1 LTPPVRAS
9 IIARSRERA
18 RLKLPNTLKNILV
31 GKARDPMDPRI
42 FHHVTLVA
50 FLAWVGLGADGL
62 SSSAYGPEE
71 AFKAL
76 GQHAYLAVVLALM
89 IAVTV
94 LVISACYSKVIE
106 LFPGGGGGYLVATK
120 LLGPRFGVVSGC
132 ALIVDY
138 VLTISTSA
146 ASGVDQI
153 FSLLPGHMHHFAFGS
168 KLAILGFLIV
178 LNLRGIKESVTI
190 LVPIF
195 LLFIATHFAMIS
207 AALVQHFFALPS
219 VFSGAVHE
227 AKNTSFSI
235 GFLPMFLIIL
245 RAYSLG
251 GGAYTG
257 IEAVSNGVQ
266 ILREPK
272 VPNAK
277 KTMLYM
283 AVSLAFTASGII
295 LAYLLTGSRP
305 HPTKVM
311 NAVLA
316 ERVFGSWTV
325 GSLAIG
331 QILVIV
337 TLVSAGCLL
346 FVAAQT
352 GFLDGPR
359 ILANMATDSW
369 APHRFAQLSDR
380 LVTNNGIWLMGLAA
394 FGTLIYTHGSVSQLL
409 IMYAI
414 NVFLTFSLTLLGM
427 TRHWWLERKTSP
439 AWKRNFV
446 LQFVGL
452 VLCGSILVVTVYEKF
467 GEGGWVTVL
476 VTATVVAVAFAVKRH
491 YLRVREQL
499 RRLDEALLNIP
510 LRPHSEPHTPIPREE
525 PVAVMLVNGFSGLGV
540 HTVLSIQN
548 LFPRLY
554 KSYVFVSVGIVD
566 SSHFKGVA
574 EIEELKKK
582 TVEDLE
588 QYVEF
593 AHRLGFRAEYRY
605 SIGTEAVSEVVR
617 QCEEIRKEFPRS
629 IFYLGQL
636 VFESDRFYY
645 RLLHNE
651 TAFAIQRRLQFAGL
665 QAIVLPIRVLEKRK
679 APALRK
685 VS

>member
-1 LTPPVRAS
+1 M
-9 IIARSRERA
+9 
-18 RLKLPNTLKNILV
+18 PNTLKNILV
-31 GKARDPMDPRI
+31 GKARDPMDPSV

-76 GQHAYLAVVLALM
+76 GPHAYLAVLLALM
-89 IAVTV
+89 IAATV
-94 LVISACYSKVIE
+94 LIISACYSKVIE

-153 FSLLPGHMHHFAFGS
+153 FSFLPAAWHVYVFPS
-168 KLAILGFLIV
+168 KLAILGLLV
-178 LNLRGIKESVTI
+178 LLNLRGIKESVTV

-195 LLFIATHFAMIS
+195 LLFIATHFAMIVT
-207 AALVQHFFALPS
+207 ALAQHFFGLPE
-219 VFSGAVHE
+219 VFTGAVGE
-227 AKNTSFSI
+227 ARSTTSTL
-235 GFLPMFLIIL
+235 GFVAMFLIVL

-257 IEAVSNGVQ
+257 IEAVSNG
-266 ILREPK
+266 IPIIREPR
-272 VPNAK
+272 VANAK
-277 KTMLYM
+277 RTMLYM
-283 AVSLAFTASGII
+283 AFSLAFTAGGII
-295 LAYLLTGSRP
+295 LSYLLTGSRP
-305 HPTKVM
+305 NPNKVM

-316 ERVFGSWTV
+316 EKVFGSWTLAGVDV
-325 GSLAIG
+325 GHA
-331 QILVIV
+331 LVVV

-369 APHRFAQLSDR
+369 VPRRFAQLSDR

-394 FGTLIYTHGSVSQLL
+394 FATLVYTHGSVSQLL
-409 IMYAI
+409 VMYAI
-414 NVFLTFSLTLLGM
+414 NVFVTFSLTLAGM
-427 TRHWWLERKTSP
+427 TRHWWQERGRDRQ
-439 AWKRNFV
+439 WLRRFG
-446 LQFVGL
+446 LQALGFL
-452 VLCGSILVVTVYEKF
+452 LCASILVVTIYEKF
-467 GEGGWVTVL
+467 FEGGWVTVV
-476 VTATVVAVAFAVKRH
+476 VTTSVVTIAFLVKRH
-491 YLRVREQL
+491 YNRVREQL
-499 RRLDEALLNIP
+499 RRLDDALLHIP
-510 LRPHSEPHTPIPREE
+510 VRPHQIEPGQIQRDE

-540 HTVLSIQN
+540 HMVLSVQN
-548 LFPRLY
+548 LFPHQY
-554 KSYVFVSVGIVD
+554 KSYLFASAAVID
-566 SSHFKGVA
+566 SSHFKGVD
-574 EIEELKKK
+574 EIEALKNETVTELEK
-582 TVEDLE
+582 
-588 QYVEF
+588 YVDF
-593 AHRLGFRAEYRY
+593 AHKLGFRANYRY
-605 SIGTEAVSEVVR
+605 AVGREAVEQVVSLCEKIR
-617 QCEEIRKEFPRS
+617 QEFPRS

-636 VFESDRFYY
+636 VFENDRFYY

-665 QAIVLPIRVLEKRK
+665 QAIVLPIRVLERTSK
-679 APALRK
+679 LRK

>member
-1 LTPPVRAS
+1 
-9 IIARSRERA
+9 
-18 RLKLPNTLKNILV
+18 
-31 GKARDPMDPRI
+31 MDPRI

-76 GQHAYLAVVLALM
+76 GQHAYLAVLLALM
-89 IAVTV
+89 IAGTV

-153 FSLLPGHMHHFAFGS
+153 FSLLPPHLHHYAFGS
-168 KLAILGFLIV
+168 KLLILAFLIV

-195 LLFIATHFAMIS
+195 LLFIVTHFAMITT
-207 AALVQHFFALPS
+207 AVVQHFFGLPA
-219 VFSGAVHE
+219 VFSGAIQE
-227 AKNTSFSI
+227 ARKTSMTM
-235 GFLPMFLIIL
+235 GLLPTFLIIL

-277 KTMLYM
+277 RTMLYM
-283 AVSLAFTASGII
+283 AVSLAFTAGGII

-316 ERVFGSWTV
+316 ERVFGAWSIGGVAV
-325 GSLAIG
+325 G
-331 QILVIV
+331 QMLVVI

-394 FGTLIYTHGSVSQLL
+394 FGTLIYTHGSVSRLL

-427 TRHWWLERKTSP
+427 TRHWWLERRVSP
-439 AWKRNFV
+439 GWKHNFL
-446 LQFVGL
+446 LQLVGL
-452 VLCGSILVVTVYEKF
+452 VLCGSILVVTIYEKF
-467 GEGGWVTVL
+467 GEGGWVTVV
-476 VTATVVAVAFAVKRH
+476 VTATVVAIAFSVKRH

-499 RRLDEALLNIP
+499 RRLDDTLLNVP
-510 LRPHSEPHTPIPREE
+510 LRQHNEPPEAIPRDE

-540 HTVLSIQN
+540 HTVLSVQN
-548 LFPRLY
+548 LFPRQY
-554 KSYVFVSVGIVD
+554 KNYVFVSAGVID
-566 SSHFKGVA
+566 SSHVKGVT

-582 TVEDLE
+582 TIEDLE
-588 QYVEF
+588 QYVDF

-605 SIGTEAVSEVVR
+605 TIGTEAVTGVIKV
-617 QCEEIRKEFPRS
+617 CEEVRKEFPRS

-665 QAIVLPIRVLEKRK
+665 QAIVLPIRVLEKK
-679 APALRK
+679 TPLRK
-685 VS
+685 TG

>member
-1 LTPPVRAS
+1 MPT
-9 IIARSRERA
+9 
-18 RLKLPNTLKNILV
+18 TLKNILV

-76 GQHAYLAVVLALM
+76 GQHAYLAVVLAVM
-89 IAVTV
+89 IAGTV
-94 LVISACYSKVIE
+94 LIISACYSKVIE

-138 VLTISTSA
+138 VLTISTSV
-146 ASGVDQI
+146 ASGIDQI
-153 FSLLPGHMHHFAFGS
+153 FSLLPASLHHAAFPS
-168 KLAILGFLIV
+168 KLVILGLLII
-178 LNLRGIKESVTI
+178 LNLRGVKESVTV

-195 LLFIATHFAMIS
+195 LLFIGTHFAMIA

-227 AKNTSFSI
+227 ARQTSISL

-277 KTMLYM
+277 RTMLYM
-283 AVSLAFTASGII
+283 AVSLAFTAGGII

-316 ERVFGSWTV
+316 ERVFGSWT
-325 GSLAIG
+325 IG
-331 QILVIV
+331 GFSAGQVLVVV

-359 ILANMATDSW
+359 ILSNMATDSW

-394 FGTLIYTHGSVSQLL
+394 FATLLYTRGSVSQLL

-427 TRHWWLERKTSP
+427 TRHWWMERRSDPRWFPK
-439 AWKRNFV
+439 FL
-446 LQFVGL
+446 LQLLGL
-452 VLCGSILVVTVYEKF
+452 VLCGSILVVTIYEKF
-467 GEGGWVTVL
+467 GEGGWVTVV
-476 VTATVVAVAFAVKRH
+476 VTATVVSAAFAVKRH

-499 RRLDEALLNIP
+499 RRLDDTLMNIP
-510 LRPHSEPHTPIPREE
+510 LRPHTEPPTAIPREE
-525 PVAVMLVNGFSGLGV
+525 PVAVMLVSGFSGLGV

-554 KSYVFVSVGIVD
+554 KNYVFASAGVID

-605 SIGTEAVSEVVR
+605 KIGTEAVEQVIEL
-617 QCEEIRKEFPRS
+617 CEEIRREFPRS

-636 VFESDRFYY
+636 VFENDRFYY

-665 QAIVLPIRVLEKRK
+665 QAIVLPIRVLEKK
-679 APALRK
+679 SA
-685 VS
+685 